1 MPCMLIVNIDLR
13 ACCSRGRFVRAWNGD
28 KCGFAINF
36 IEDVRDMVVPHPL
49 FFVST
54 RVLDVKTRKG
64 FFLLLKSDVKET

>member
-1 MPCMLIVNIDLR
+1 MLIVNIDLR

-49 FFVST
+49 FL
-54 RVLDVKTRKG
+54 RLLG
-64 FFLLLKSDVKET
+64 FKMQKHEKDSSDYASSALKKNVN